1 MRALLLTAIAALLL
15 PLAVAAA
22 PAQKALSKNL
32 LKNPGAEAGPA
43 TPDNAEAALAVPAWE
58 TTGGFF
64 AAAYGSFRWA
74 PDPKDRTR
82 GSGAKFFVGCLAA
95 PGQTVNVGT
104 AAQTVQIARWSKAI
118 DAGTVQL
125 KLSAELG
132 GYNGTEN
139 LATAKAAFLNAS
151 GKPVGKRVSLKG
163 PTYYQRQG
171 VTRVEPRTAT
181 KPVPKGARSV
191 QVTLAGSRTGS
202 GPCGFVDNVS
212 AVLQQV
218 KR

>member
-1 MRALLLTAIAALLL
+1 
-15 PLAVAAA
+15 VSAA
-22 PAQKALSKNL
+22 PGPKAVSGNL

-64 AAAYGSFRWA
+64 AAAYGAFRWA
-74 PDPKDRTR
+74 PDPKDRTK

-95 PGQTVNVGT
+95 PGQTVNLGT
-104 AAQTVQIARWSKAI
+104 ATQVVSIARWAKAI
-118 DAGTVQL
+118 DKGSVQL

-139 LATAKAAFLNAS
+139 LATARATFLGAS
-151 GKPVGKRVSLKG
+151 GKAVGKRVALKG

-171 VTRVEPRTAT
+171 VTRVEPRSAT
-181 KPVPKGARSV
+181 KPVPKGARSL
-191 QVTLAGSRTGS
+191 QVTLTGSRTGA
-202 GPCGFVDNVS
+202 GPCGFVENVG
-212 AVLQQV
+212 AVLLATPS
-218 KR
+218 R

>member
-1 MRALLLTAIAALLL
+1 MRLLLLTATAALLL

-22 PAQKALSKNL
+22 PGPKPLSKNL
-32 LKNPGAEAGPA
+32 VKNPGAELGPA
-43 TPDNAEAALAVPAWE
+43 TPDNAEAALTVPAWE

-74 PDPKDRTR
+74 PDPKDRTK
-82 GSGAKFFVGCLAA
+82 GSGTKFFVGCLAA
-95 PGQTVNVGT
+95 PGQTVNLGT
-104 AAQTVQIARWSKAI
+104 ATQTVQIVRWSKAI
-118 DAGTVQL
+118 DKGTLQL

-139 LATAKAAFLNAS
+139 LATAKATFLNAS
-151 GKPVGKRVSLKG
+151 AKPVGKRISLKG

-181 KPVPKGARSV
+181 KPVPKGARAV
-191 QVTLAGSRTGS
+191 QITLTGSRTGS

-212 AVLQQV
+212 AVLLQV
-218 KR
+218 KP